1 MRAFFEKDTLLEAA
15 LIIFPSVLVLD
26 DPVQIRIFLNLPPEP
41 VNNPMF
47 VTLRSVAM
55 EINLMSQILLFGCRP
70 GQYRSRKQEYHICP
84 ELTFFLEAK
93 QIKKYN

>member
-1 MRAFFEKDTLLEAA
+1 MRTFFEKDTLLEAA

-26 DPVQIRIFLNLPPEP
+26 DHVQIRILLNRSPEP

-55 EINLMSQILLFGCRP
+55 EINLMLQILLFGCRP
-70 GQYRSRKQEYHICP
+70 G
-84 ELTFFLEAK
+84 
-93 QIKKYN
+93 